1 MQKYMLLLLTRDVVF
16 KFSPLRLMSVFW
28 FSVHLCLHLSQLEV
42 EWTAQTSQNHNLH
55 TSLFLH

>member
-1 MQKYMLLLLTRDVVF
+1 MLLLLTRDVVF